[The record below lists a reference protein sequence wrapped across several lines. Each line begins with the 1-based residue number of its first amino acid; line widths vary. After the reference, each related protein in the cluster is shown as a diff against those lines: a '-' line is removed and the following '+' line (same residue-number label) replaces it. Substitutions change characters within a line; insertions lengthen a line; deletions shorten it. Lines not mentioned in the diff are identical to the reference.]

1 MPPLVLNQP
10 GWQINSQVKSISP
23 THLPVVFGGIGAS
36 IAVQSI
42 QLPPGPSSPQQEST
56 LFRTHALPSLWYPDL
71 HENEQSPWI
80 QAGEPLAG
88 ALVQA
93 RSQIPQFRTVARLSS
108 HPVSYLSSQSPH
120 PSLQM
125 SAHWPSR
132 QARVEFA
139 RSLAE
144 AVRTAHELASPGD
157 VVLLSPA
164 CASYDMFENYQQRG
178 HQFAELARGFAA
190 EL

>member
-139 RSLAE
+139 FETHNVHESPHALGSLSSLQLE
-144 AVRTAHELASPGD
+144 P
-157 VVLLSPA
+157 
-164 CASYDMFENYQQRG
+164 QRW
-178 HQFAELARGFAA
+178 
-190 EL
+190 